1 MGFSPHLCQHLSS
14 TFVVS
19 FFLIK
24 AIQTHVKWYLVVV
37 LICIS
42 LISDVEHLFMHL
54 LATCMSSLG
63 KSLFRSAHFK
73 NQVVYLLLSCMSYL
87 YILYINPL
95 LDI

>member
-1 MGFSPHLCQHLSS
+1 MHVGFSPHLCQHLSS
-14 TFVVS
+14 TLVVS
-19 FFLIK
+19 FFLIE
-24 AIQTHVKWYLVVV
+24 AIQTHVKWIPVVV

-73 NQVVYLLLSCMSYL
+73 NQVVCLSAIEL
-87 YILYINPL
+87 YELFIYFVY
-95 LDI
+95 